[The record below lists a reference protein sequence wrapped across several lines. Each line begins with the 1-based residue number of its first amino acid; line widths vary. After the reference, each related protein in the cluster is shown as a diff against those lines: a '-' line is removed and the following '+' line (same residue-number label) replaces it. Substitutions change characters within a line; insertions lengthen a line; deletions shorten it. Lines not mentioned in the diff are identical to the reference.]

1 MSAGDASET
10 PGLVASHASYALGA
24 VKEAIGSLTS
34 SSDLAASGTEEK
46 DQAVSDM
53 HTATTARHAEAD
65 AADEGVSS
73 RQATESLKREG
84 GLESAVGRLVGCEGL
99 QEDGAEK
106 EAHAQQ

>member
-24 VKEAIGSLTS
+24 VKQTIGSFT
-34 SSDLAASGTEEK
+34 SSDLASTGAEEK
-46 DQAVSDM
+46 DKAVSDM
-53 HTATTARHAEAD
+53 HTATRTRHAEAD
-65 AADEGVSS
+65 ARDEGVSS
-73 RQATESLKREG
+73 RQATESLNREG